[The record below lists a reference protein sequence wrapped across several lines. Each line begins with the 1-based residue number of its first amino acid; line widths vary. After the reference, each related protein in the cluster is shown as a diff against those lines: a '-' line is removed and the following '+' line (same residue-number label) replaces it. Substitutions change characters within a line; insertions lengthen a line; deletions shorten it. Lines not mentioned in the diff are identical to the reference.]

1 MAKSKK
7 TDDNVFYE
15 KFFKEINDSEKMWK
29 IFEKIISLP
38 DSKNITLQI
47 KDEKTPETIVEKT
60 FDKQTIISML
70 SMLSD
75 DSKTIEDFIKKFS
88 SIKTKPNNDTKTLVI
103 RLQDEAKIAAELKKR
118 RVMVAEQLNTITDG
132 LLGAIEKNFESMN
145 RETNKYVPVKKTFK
159 DKVGGF
165 VKSVDWGTVAKV
177 AGFGTVG
184 TLAYL
189 TIKNSMKA
197 PKYLSVDLYTENTED
212 SETKD

>member
-1 MAKSKK
+1 
-7 TDDNVFYE
+7 
-15 KFFKEINDSEKMWK
+15 
-29 IFEKIISLP
+29 
-38 DSKNITLQI
+38 
-47 KDEKTPETIVEKT
+47 
-60 FDKQTIISML
+60 ML
-70 SMLSD
+70 FRSD

-103 RLQDEAKIAAELKKR
+103 RLQDEARLAELNKQLNK
-118 RVMVAEQLNTITDG
+118 QLNTITDG

-177 AGFGTVG
+177 AGLGTVG

-197 PKYLSVDLYTENTED
+197 PKYLPVDLYTENTED

>member
-7 TDDNVFYE
+7 TNDNVFYE
-15 KFFKEINDSEKMWK
+15 KFFKEINYSKKRYK
-29 IFEKIISLP
+29 IFEKIRSLP

-47 KDEKTPETIVEKT
+47 EDEKTPETIVEKT

-70 SMLSD
+70 SD
-75 DSKTIEDFIKKFS
+75 DSKTIGDFIQKFS
-88 SIKTKPNNDTKTLVI
+88 SIKTKPNNNTNTLVI
-103 RLQDEAKIAAELKKR
+103 RSRDEAKIAELNKR
-118 RVMVAEQLNTITDG
+118 TMEQLHEITDG
-132 LLGAIEKNFESMN
+132 LLSTAKNTFENMN

-165 VKSVDWGTVAKV
+165 VESVDWGTVGNVVSWA
-177 AGFGTVG
+177 TVG
-184 TLAYL
+184 TLVYL

-197 PKYLSVDLYTENTED
+197 PKCLPVVLYTENTED